1 MPHALKVLLALILL
15 NSALTFQNHWPT
27 AGVRWTLEGSLDLIV
42 LLLLLAA
49 LIAWRGKPGQVL
61 RWGLLS
67 IYTLLVVG
75 RYVDVTAPA
84 LMGRALNLYWDSQHL
99 PNVLAMFAARL
110 SPVQLF
116 LGGLALALLLVTGVT
131 TLRWALNT
139 VLAALTQPVERRVI
153 SVLAAV
159 LLILYGAG
167 RWSLRLPTEHGFA
180 LPVSVLLVEQVRLT
194 LAATVFRDHTAL
206 AATPPLPVSDL
217 GRLQRGDLFVIFW
230 ESYGALTVDD
240 PRFAAPLTGDFATL
254 EQELAAAG
262 WGIASAR
269 VTSSTFGGGS
279 WLAHS
284 SLLSGVRIAD
294 QGDYQYL
301 LTTDRATLVRRFTEA
316 GYRTVAVMPGLK
328 FPWPEGR
335 FYGFAEI
342 YQPEQLAY
350 RGPAY
355 GWWAIPD
362 QYSLYRVH
370 RTEVETARRAPLL
383 VFFPTINSHIPFA
396 PLPPY
401 QPDWR
406 DTDAIAEPA
415 GMTMAEESLD
425 GQELAAAYIRS
436 VRYNLAVIS
445 GYLRQHAPPD
455 ALFLV
460 LGDHQPPAVV
470 GGRDLPW
477 QVPVH
482 LFSRDPALLA
492 GFTAAGFQTGIR
504 PGPTALG
511 GIERLGPLLLDTL
524 DTRHGSATAG
534 F

>member
-1 MPHALKVLLALILL
+1 MPHALKLLFALFLL
-15 NSALTFQNHWPT
+15 NSALTFQNRWPT
-27 AGVRWTLEGSLDLIV
+27 VGVRWTPEGSLDLIV
-42 LLLLLAA
+42 LLLALAA
-49 LIAWRGKPGQVL
+49 LIAWRGKPGRTL
-61 RWGLLS
+61 RRVMLGVCA
-67 IYTLLVVG
+67 LLVAG

-84 LMGRALNLYWDSQHL
+84 LMGRSLNLYWDSQHL
-99 PNVLAMFAARL
+99 PNVLAMFSARL
-110 SPVQLF
+110 STGQLL
-116 LGGLALALLLVTGVT
+116 LGGLALAALLAAILMA
-131 TLRWALNT
+131 LRWALNT
-139 VLAALTQPVERRVI
+139 VLAALARPVERRVI
-153 SVLAAV
+153 SVLAVV
-159 LLILYGAG
+159 LLTLYGAG
-167 RWSLRLPTEHGFA
+167 RLSARLPTEHGFA
-180 LPVSVLLVEQVRLT
+180 LPVSALLVEQARLT
-194 LAATVFRDHTAL
+194 LAATVFRNHAAL
-206 AATPPLPVSDL
+206 DAAPPLPVSNVS
-217 GRLQRGDLFVIFW
+217 RLQGGDLFVIFF
-230 ESYGALTVDD
+230 ESYGALTIDD
-240 PRFAAPLTGDFATL
+240 PRFAAPLAGDFAAL
-254 EQELAAAG
+254 ERELTAAG

-269 VTSSTFGGGS
+269 VESSTFGGGS

-284 SLLSGVRIAD
+284 SLLSGMRIAD

-301 LTTDRATLVRRFTEA
+301 LTTDRPTLIRRFAAA

-342 YQPEQLAY
+342 YQPDRLAY

-362 QYSLYRVH
+362 QYSLYRIH
-370 RTEVETARRAPLL
+370 RNEVAATGRAPLF

-406 DTDAIAEPA
+406 DIDALSDPAEVA
-415 GMTMAEESLD
+415 MAAEALD
-425 GQELAAAYIRS
+425 GPELATAYVRS
-436 VRYNLAVIS
+436 VRYNLTVLS
-445 GYLRQHAPPD
+445 GYLRQYAPPD

-477 QVPVH
+477 QVPAH

-492 GFTAAGFQTGIR
+492 RFTAAGFQPGIR
-504 PGPTALG
+504 PGPAALG
-511 GIERLGPLLLDTL
+511 GIERLAPLLLDTL
-524 DTRHGSATAG
+524 DTRATAAG

>member
-1 MPHALKVLLALILL
+1 MRHTLKLLLALLLL
-15 NSALTFQNHWPT
+15 NAALTFQNRWPT
-27 AGVRWTLEGSLDLIV
+27 VGVRWTLEGSLDLIV
-42 LLLLLAA
+42 LLLVLAA
-49 LIAWRGKPGQVL
+49 LIAWRGTLGRVL
-61 RWGLLS
+61 RWGLQG
-67 IYTLLVVG
+67 IYILLVAG
-75 RYVDVTAPA
+75 RYVEVTAPA

-110 SPVQLF
+110 SSSQIL
-116 LGGLALALLLVTGVT
+116 LGSLALAALLMGIVAA
-131 TLRWALNT
+131 LRWALNT
-139 VLAALTQPVERRVI
+139 VVAALAVPLERRVI
-153 SVLAAV
+153 SSLAAI
-159 LLILYGAG
+159 LLTLYGAG
-167 RWSLRLPTEHGFA
+167 RLSMWLPTEYGFA

-194 LAATVFRDHTAL
+194 LAATVFRNHTGMD
-206 AATPPLPVSDL
+206 AAPLLPVSDL
-217 GRLQRGDLFVIFW
+217 GRLQGGDLFVIFW
-230 ESYGALTVDD
+230 ESYGALTFDD
-240 PRFAAPLTGDFATL
+240 PGFAVPLAADFAAL
-254 EQELAAAG
+254 EQELTAAG

-269 VTSSTFGGGS
+269 VESTTFGGGS

-294 QGDYQYL
+294 QGDYQHL
-301 LTTDRATLVRRFTEA
+301 LTTDRPALTHRFAAA
-316 GYRTVAVMPGLK
+316 GYRTVAIMPGLK

-350 RGPAY
+350 HGPAY

-362 QYSLYRVH
+362 QYSLYRIH
-370 RTEVETARRAPLL
+370 RTEVEAARRAPLL

-406 DTDAIAEPA
+406 DFDAIAEPA
-415 GMTMAEESLD
+415 GITMAEESLD
-425 GQELAAAYIRS
+425 GPELAAAYVRS

-445 GYLRQHAPPD
+445 GYLRQYAPPNV
-455 ALFLV
+455 LFLV

-477 QVPVH
+477 QVPAH

-492 GFTAAGFQTGIR
+492 RFIAAGFQPGIR
-504 PGPTALG
+504 LGPTALG
-511 GIERLGPLLLDTL
+511 GIERLGPLLLNTL
-524 DTRHGSATAG
+524 DTRH
-534 F
+534 

>member
-15 NSALTFQNHWPT
+15 NSALTFQNRWPT
-27 AGVRWTLEGSLDLIV
+27 VGVRWTLEGSLALIV
-42 LLLLLAA
+42 LLLALAA
-49 LIAWRGKPGQVL
+49 LIAWRGKPGPVL
-61 RWGLLS
+61 RWGLLG
-67 IYTLLVVG
+67 IYTLLMVG
-75 RYVDVTAPA
+75 RYVEVTAPA
-84 LMGRALNLYWDSQHL
+84 LMGRTLNLYWDSQHL
-99 PNVLAMFAARL
+99 PNVLAMFAARF
-110 SPVQLF
+110 SSSQLL
-116 LGGLALALLLVTGVT
+116 LGGLALAALLAAILTA
-131 TLRWALNT
+131 LRWALNT
-139 VLAALTQPVERRVI
+139 VLAALARPVERRVI

-159 LLILYGAG
+159 LLTLYGAG
-167 RWSLRLPTEHGFA
+167 RLSSRLPTEHGFA

-206 AATPPLPVSDL
+206 AVAPPLPGSDL

-240 PRFAAPLTGDFATL
+240 PRFAAPLAHDFATL

-284 SLLSGVRIAD
+284 SLLSGIRIAD
-294 QGDYQYL
+294 QGDYQDL
-301 LTTDRATLVRRFTEA
+301 LTTDRPTLTHRFAAA

-335 FYGFAEI
+335 FYGFAKI

-370 RTEVETARRAPLL
+370 RTEVETAGRAPLL

-406 DTDAIAEPA
+406 DVDAIAEPV
-415 GMTMAEESLD
+415 GMTIAEQSLD
-425 GQELAAAYIRS
+425 GPELAAAYIRS
-436 VRYNLAVIS
+436 VRHNLAVIS

-492 GFTAAGFQTGIR
+492 RFIAAGFRPGIQ

-511 GIERLGPLLLDTL
+511 GIEQLTPLLLDTL
-524 DTRHGSATAG
+524 DTRHRSTVTG